1 MIQNKRFALVFRL
14 GALLFALAG
23 VMKQIGIFEGTVS
36 FNPFMFYTIQS
47 NLLAIALFALLAIR
61 TAKGLREGSHGSVGW
76 YSRFGM
82 VCVVDLL
89 VTMIVFWALLAPTVE
104 AAYLLTFENIAIHT
118 VTPLLCLIDYIL
130 FSEPKRLKYR
140 DVYYVCLFP
149 LGYVALTSIAGLS
162 GYVYGYEGI
171 MSSPLSSYMEM
182 VPVRFPYFFL
192 DFDRLGAMALAYIGG
207 ILVFFLILSHSIYW
221 IDRRIRKQPT
231 AEASEPVPEYIA
243 K

>member
-1 MIQNKRFALVFRL
+1 MIQNKRFALIFRL

-36 FNPFMFYTIQS
+36 FGSFMYYTIQS
-47 NLLAIALFALLAIR
+47 NLLAIILFALLVVR
-61 TAKGLREGSHGSVGW
+61 TAKSLRDGATGSVGW
-76 YSRFGM
+76 HSRFGM
-82 VCVVDLL
+82 VCAADLL

-140 DVYYVCLFP
+140 DVYYVCVFP
-149 LGYVALTSIAGLS
+149 IGYVIFTTIAGLA

-171 MSSPLSSYMEM
+171 MSSPFSSYIEM

-192 DFDRLGAMALAYIGG
+192 DFDRLGVMALAYVGG
-207 ILVFFLILSHSIYW
+207 ILVFFLILSHVIYG
-221 IDRRIRKQPT
+221 IDRRARKSPV
-231 AEASEPVPEYIA
+231 AEESEHRCRST
-243 K
+243 